1 MDHNAGPLADTEVHH
16 LASSHV
22 GDEFKI
28 FVGHCGTQL
37 REPLPVLYL
46 TDANGCFGVAVDTIR
61 SMQLVRLIPPL
72 LVVGIGYPRG
82 ILAETASIRVR
93 DLTPTR
99 DEIYDRLYPDNCGMS
114 GADRFLA
121 FIRSELMPWVA
132 QRFPV
137 EFGDSIYFGHSL
149 GGLFGTVVMLSEP
162 DTFARY
168 ILGSPSYWW
177 DRNAI
182 VDIETRYASDHA
194 DLRAHVFF
202 GIGADEDHAGR
213 VRELTNAPER
223 ERAIAEKYRHDMV
236 ATMLDLIARLEQRD
250 YPSLTT
256 TSRVF
261 ADESHVTVAPLVLS
275 HGLRW
280 HFSVPGPDVG

>member
-168 ILGSPSYWW
+168 ILGA
-177 DRNAI
+177 RRTGGT
-182 VDIETRYASDHA
+182 ETRS
-194 DLRAHVFF
+194 
-202 GIGADEDHAGR
+202 
-213 VRELTNAPER
+213 
-223 ERAIAEKYRHDMV
+223 
-236 ATMLDLIARLEQRD
+236 
-250 YPSLTT
+250 S
-256 TSRVF
+256 TSRPGTRRITPT
-261 ADESHVTVAPLVLS
+261 SAPTYS
-275 HGLRW
+275 SA
-280 HFSVPGPDVG
+280 SVPTRTTRGGCAS